1 MSNTN
6 PSVDGYIR
14 KLKPVLKAY
23 VKEAAE
29 LETAG
34 VKVDLNKA
42 PRWTIRTNWWP
53 DAMTTRHSSAR
64 SKR

>member
-42 PRWTIRTNWWP
+42 PRWTIP
-53 DAMTTRHSSAR
+53 DYSPLN
-64 SKR
+64 